1 MFKKY
6 FLFFSLLFSFS
17 GFCQIIVINEIDSDT
32 PSIDTKE
39 FIELKTQTPNFS
51 LNGYVLVCFNG
62 NPNSGSNTALRSYYT
77 MGLDGLTTDEN
88 GLVLIGSNDVS
99 PYPARTFGDNLLQNG
114 ADAVAIYSGSYSDF
128 PDGTLA
134 TTTNLIHALAY
145 DTSEADATEL
155 MALLGLTIQYN
166 ENENGN
172 QDTESIQRKND
183 GTYETKFPT
192 PGVPNDGS
200 GIILNGITISTPL
213 LQYSEGMPIPIT
225 FTTQNPTVSDLSFS
239 FTLNNGSFNSN
250 DFTGNTTVLIPQGQT
265 SFTAS
270 IVIVDDTA
278 DEGDEIMKIKFGS
291 LPSGFVRMNDN
302 LLIEIIDND
311 YFVAPWGT
319 PLNPTYGVVTS
330 TAPVGY
336 YSSLEGKS
344 GNVLKQAIQEIIANP
359 SVVHAHNYGD
369 VNIILQT
376 ADQNPL
382 NSNEVWLMYKE
393 IPRSKLL
400 IQTTGNGV
408 GKWNREHIYPQSRGG
423 FSNGTA
429 DIADGINIWETTNAN
444 MLVHGHADAHHI
456 RAEDGSENSS
466 RNNKDFGLSD
476 YNGFA
481 GNAGSWKG
489 DVARAVFY
497 MSIRYN
503 GLDVVNGNPA
513 DSTVG
518 QLGDLATLLLWN
530 TQDPADDFEMNRN
543 NYIYTWQLNRNP
555 FIDYP
560 LLANYIW
567 GANAGQTWYANLS
580 TNKNESLSIVVYPN
594 PASNYFV
601 VSGTNESGGTVELV
615 TISGQVVMQTEFT
628 TNQQINLNVS
638 TGIYFAKIKIGEKI
652 NIKKL
657 VVK

>member
-145 DTSEADATEL
+145 DTSDADAIEL

-200 GIILNGITISTPL
+200 GIILNGITISTPM

-344 GNVLKQAIQEIIANP
+344 GNVLKQAIQDIIANP

-393 IPRSKLL
+393 FPRSKLL

>member
-1 MFKKY
+1 
-6 FLFFSLLFSFS
+6 
-17 GFCQIIVINEIDSDT
+17 
-32 PSIDTKE
+32 
-39 FIELKTQTPNFS
+39 
-51 LNGYVLVCFNG
+51 
-62 NPNSGSNTALRSYYT
+62 
-77 MGLDGLTTDEN
+77 MGLDGITTDEI

-145 DTSEADATEL
+145 DTSDADAIEL

-330 TAPVGY
+330 TSPVGY

-344 GNVLKQAIQEIIANP
+344 GNVLKQAIQDIIANP

-393 IPRSKLL
+393 FPRSKLL